1 MGGKS
6 GGKAPKAPDPNVLS
20 DAQTRSNQDTAAFN
34 AALGR
39 YNTYTP
45 YGSQEFSQT
54 GTDASGAPIYRQ
66 DINLSPEQQRLFD
79 LQQQQ
84 NVGLGELGNSQVS
97 QMQQMYGQALDPSG
111 VDGYRQQA
119 QDALYNRNT
128 EYLDR
133 DFNRFEDRE
142 RNRLANQGVVEGSE
156 AYNAAM
162 DRFGQGKETAYRQA
176 RNESIIGGGAEADRS
191 MQQLFALRN
200 QPINE
205 FNALRGASQ
214 IEVPNFQNPATQGA
228 NPTDVAGNYWNAYQG
243 NLNAYNARQASNN
256 SLLGSLASLGGSLGG
271 AWIAASDE
279 RLKEDIDHTGSL
291 PDGTNVYEYTFKP
304 TGERQTGVMAQE
316 VEKSHPDSVVTTP
329 SGFKMV
335 DYGKVLARALMH
347 AESGT
352 DFQRSV

>member
-6 GGKAPKAPDPNVLS
+6 GGKAPKAPDPALVTQL
-20 DAQTRSNQDTAAFN
+20 QTQSNQDNAAYN
-34 AALGR
+34 AALDR
-39 YNTYTP
+39 INTYTP
-45 YGSQEFSQT
+45 YGSQEYSQT

-66 DINLSPEQQRLFD
+66 DIRLSPQQQQLFD
-79 LQQQQ
+79 LQQGQ
-84 NVGLGELGNSQVS
+84 NVGLGQIGSNQVS

-205 FNALRGASQ
+205 FNALRNSSQ
-214 IEVPNFQNPATQGA
+214 VEMPNFQGPGNVGAAPA
-228 NPTDVAGNYWNAYQG
+228 DVAGNIYNSYRG
-243 NLNAYNARQASNN
+243 NLDAYNARQASNN
-256 SLLGSLASLGGSLGG
+256 ALWGGIGNLAGSALMMF
-271 AWIAASDE
+271 SDE
-279 RLKEDIDHTGSL
+279 RLKEDIDPAGSL

-316 VEKSHPDSVVTTP
+316 VERSHPDSVVTTP

-347 AESGT
+347 A
-352 DFQRSV
+352 